1 MNCITEFGIS
11 QRQHS
16 RTVLLHQLRGIRKI
30 NNNLKLNESQGIVAE
45 NEETFVKLEYI
56 RDLFI
61 FKYLCITFSV
71 LVLMLEI
78 LYKYIT
84 TTFCLYPIKLK
95 NFIKYLKSKRRFF

>member
-30 NNNLKLNESQGIVAE
+30 NNNLKSNESQEIMTE

-56 RDLFI
+56 RDLFVS
-61 FKYLCITFSV
+61 KYFCISFCI
-71 LVLMLEI
+71 LVLILEI
-78 LYKYIT
+78 LYKHIT
-84 TTFCLYPIKLK
+84 KIFY
-95 NFIKYLKSKRRFF
+95 